1 MQTIHEIFPM
11 FEPEL
16 LDEIREKGIFKT
28 YKKGE
33 TLITQENYIRSIPLI
48 LDGFIKISRH
58 DDFGNEIV
66 LYYIKQGETC
76 ANTIQ
81 CCENQKKSNIVA
93 TAEADVELIFIPIE
107 LLETWTIEYRSWKD
121 FLLMSYKKRFDD
133 IIQTIDK
140 IAFTNLHQRLE
151 EYLYD
156 KKSTIDSN
164 IITITHQQIAYDLN
178 STREVISKYLK
189 EMEMNGLLIL
199 HRGRIEL
206 LKS

>member
-48 LDGFIKISRH
+48 LEGFIKISRH

-81 CCENQKKSNIVA
+81 CCENHKKSNIVA
-93 TAEADVELIFIPIE
+93 TAEDDVELIFIPIE
-107 LLETWTIEYRSWKD
+107 LLETWTTDYRSWKD

-189 EMEMNGLLIL
+189 EMEINGTLIL